1 MSLSTASVI
10 PFNLTSLRHAR
21 LRIIALAN
29 LSGGRILSR
38 QVPSFPGFAGASWNH
53 QEGRRREVG
62 GSLSRL
68 REISLRCKNKG
79 PVHARVRWLPLASCA
94 SIAASQLSM
103 EGLPMLILT
112 RRPGE
117 SIQVGEDIEI
127 SVLEIR
133 GNQVRLG
140 INAPADVLVLR
151 SELLEAKPQA
161 DADQPASPVQPRS
174 PQH

>member
-1 MSLSTASVI
+1 
-10 PFNLTSLRHAR
+10 
-21 LRIIALAN
+21 
-29 LSGGRILSR
+29 
-38 QVPSFPGFAGASWNH
+38 
-53 QEGRRREVG
+53 
-62 GSLSRL
+62 
-68 REISLRCKNKG
+68 
-79 PVHARVRWLPLASCA
+79 
-94 SIAASQLSM
+94 
-103 EGLPMLILT
+103 MLILT

-161 DADQPASPVQPRS
+161 DVDQPASPAQPRS

>member
-1 MSLSTASVI
+1 
-10 PFNLTSLRHAR
+10 
-21 LRIIALAN
+21 
-29 LSGGRILSR
+29 
-38 QVPSFPGFAGASWNH
+38 
-53 QEGRRREVG
+53 
-62 GSLSRL
+62 
-68 REISLRCKNKG
+68 
-79 PVHARVRWLPLASCA
+79 
-94 SIAASQLSM
+94 M

-140 INAPADVLVLR
+140 INAPAEVLVLR
-151 SELLEAKPQA
+151 SELLESKPQS
-161 DADQPASPVQPRS
+161 DLDQASSPQPGS